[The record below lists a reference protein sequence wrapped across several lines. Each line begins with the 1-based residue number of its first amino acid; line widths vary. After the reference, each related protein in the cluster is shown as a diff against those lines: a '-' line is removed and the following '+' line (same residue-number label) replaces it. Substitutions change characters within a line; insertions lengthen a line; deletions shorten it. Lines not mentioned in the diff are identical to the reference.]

1 MKNYFTRYKYTHEI
15 FYSKM
20 EVTMIEMTNDSLLII
35 DSPKFPKLNGE
46 YIILEIMRK
55 NSKIITV
62 RAQKTGMLN
71 IIYFNVYHDMSR
83 FSIFDEELVGVI
95 FKN

>member
-1 MKNYFTRYKYTHEI
+1 MKKYFNRYKYTHEI

-35 DSPKFPKLNGE
+35 ESPKFPKLNGK
-46 YIILEIMRK
+46 YIILEIIRK
-55 NSKIITV
+55 NSKRITV
-62 RAQKTGMLN
+62 CAQKIGMLN
-71 IIYFNVYHDMSR
+71 EIYFDVYHDMSR